1 MRWLMKW
8 SMSRSVLSVQKM
20 NKSYGAKSPIF
31 SIASSSFL
39 IFANGLKGPIGEMK
53 DGIS

>member
-1 MRWLMKW
+1 
-8 SMSRSVLSVQKM
+8 M
-20 NKSYGAKSPIF
+20 NKSYDAKSPIF

-53 DGIS
+53 DEIS